1 MTKIKICGLKRQE
14 DIHMVNDLVPDYIGF
29 VFAKSSRQV
38 TPEQAGELKERLL
51 PSIKAVGV
59 FVNEELQK
67 IIQLCETGTIDLVQ
81 LHGDETHAYIQE
93 LKNRI
98 SCPVIKAVRV
108 QSSEQIR
115 KAEELSCDYLL
126 LDTYT
131 KGQYGGSGKGFDRTL
146 IPQLK
151 KPFFLAGG
159 LTSDNV
165 AASIEECKACAPYAV
180 DVSSAVETAGVKD
193 RQKIEEFI
201 LRVNRHNCR
210 MSKIRKEVES

>member
-1 MTKIKICGLKRQE
+1 MTKIKICGIKRKE
-14 DIHMVNDLVPDYIGF
+14 DIGMVNDLSPDYIGF

-38 TPEQAGELKERLL
+38 TTAQAEVLKKQLF

-59 FVNEELQK
+59 FVNEEQQK
-67 IIQLCETGTIDLVQ
+67 IIRLCENKIIDLVQ
-81 LHGDETHAYIQE
+81 LHGDEDLNYIQE
-93 LKNRI
+93 LKNHI

-115 KAEELSCDYLL
+115 RAEKLPCDYLL

-131 KGQYGGSGKGFDRTL
+131 KGQYGGSGQTFDRTL
-146 IPQLK
+146 IPKLT

-159 LTSDNV
+159 LTADNV
-165 AASIEECKACAPYAV
+165 AASIIECKMCKPYAV

-193 RQKIEEFI
+193 REKIAEFM
-201 LRVNRHNCR
+201 LHVRVKSEKR
-210 MSKIRKEVES
+210 

>member
-14 DIHMVNDLVPDYIGF
+14 DIGMVNDLVPDYIGF

-38 TPEQAGELKERLL
+38 TAVQAGELKKLLL

-59 FVNEELQK
+59 FVNEEQQK
-67 IIQLCETGTIDLVQ
+67 IVQLCEMGIIDLVQ
-81 LHGDETHAYIQE
+81 LHGDETQVYIQE

-115 KAEELSCDYLL
+115 NAEELPCDYLL

-131 KGQYGGSGKGFDRTL
+131 KGQYGGSGQVFDRSL

-159 LTSDNV
+159 LTADNA
-165 AASIEECKACAPYAV
+165 AASISECKKCAPYAV

-193 RQKIEEFI
+193 RQKIAEFI
-201 LRVNRHNCR
+201 LRVRGL
-210 MSKIRKEVES
+210 K